1 MISVKKLSWCIFVV
15 IAITILASSCNN
27 SDAKPHEI
35 LVNTLPMRDTNER
48 DFQNRLSSLKVSTG
62 VYIVY
67 TYHALPCPDRDGIHF
82 IGNSGELPI
91 FVTGGYNAQ
100 YLHVIDGRL
109 YYTQDHCY
117 IYNPVDKS
125 ATVFLENT
133 TALCIDGSNMAY
145 LQGDDLY
152 YSSTDKRNSVRI
164 AQKCEL
170 LAFFNGEIFY
180 RIANTFYRYS
190 IADLGSSVITS
201 LDELVRHFGV
211 YREGIYYIKSNSLYY
226 MDWAGISYEIL
237 NAPILCEYTVD
248 ATKIYAT
255 SLVRDQIDG
264 CDTYVLDRQSK
275 QIIQQYSHIGGA
287 SSMHCNDQGLI
298 YHSTYRSG
306 YTHWS
311 YFDFE
316 TETEYP
322 LQFSR
327 GD

>member
-1 MISVKKLSWCIFVV
+1 MQG
-15 IAITILASSCNN
+15 
-27 SDAKPHEI
+27 
-35 LVNTLPMRDTNER
+35 TNER

-62 VYIVY
+62 VYITY
-67 TYHALPCPDRDGIHF
+67 TYHALPYPERDGIYF
-82 IGNSGELPI
+82 LDNSGEPPI
-91 FVTGGYNAQ
+91 FITSAYNPQ

-117 IYNPVDKS
+117 IYDPVEKS
-125 ATVFLENT
+125 TTVFLENT
-133 TALCIDGSNMAY
+133 TALCIDGGNMAY
-145 LQGDDLY
+145 LRGDDLY
-152 YSSTDKRNSVRI
+152 YSSIDKSNSVCI
-164 AQKCEL
+164 VQKCEL

-190 IADLGSSVITS
+190 IADHSSSVITS
-201 LDELVRHFGV
+201 LDELVHHFGV
-211 YREGIYYIKSNSLYY
+211 YSEGIYYIKSNSLYY
-226 MDWAGISYEIL
+226 MDWAGNSHEIL

-255 SLVRDQIDG
+255 SLIRDQIDG

-287 SSMHCNDQGLI
+287 SSVHCNDQWLV
-298 YHSTYRSG
+298 YHTIYRSG
-306 YTHWS
+306 YTHWF
-311 YFDFE
+311 YYDFA

-322 LQFSR
+322 LQFSL